1 MPSKVESTWYDD
13 SERIRQ
19 MTPQERMIA
28 NQDFIDDIEVR
39 IAAIERQLQTGL
51 RVEPVVIRCRE
62 SAIDFVWPMGF
73 HEDHVRL
80 RVFRTRLTKV
90 KGINGKRN

>member
-1 MPSKVESTWYDD
+1 
-13 SERIRQ
+13 